1 MKKVKIYVTLKESIL
16 DPQGSAVQGSLKKI
30 ESLEPT
36 KEIRISVPASPI
48 KTKQDNEAIIPKQ
61 TTEEDVKKEKRS
73 LEETFRHYYL
83 TFI

>member
-1 MKKVKIYVTLKESIL
+1 MLNRIQALEKEVLDLRTEVKLLK
-16 DPQGSAVQGSLKKI
+16 QHAKI

-61 TTEEDVKKEKRS
+61 TKHQSSKRPDQVS
-73 LEETFRHYYL
+73 VLQPDSASIRS
-83 TFI
+83 